1 MTDLEKFLIMHQKD
15 YNKALNE
22 IKQGQKRT
30 HWIWYILPI
39 LKGLRES
46 KTAIYYGINGIKDLN
61 EATDY
66 LKNDILKAHLIE
78 MCNALIN
85 LGNVDISDVMGYID
99 DVKLQQCMTLFNKVE
114 KEKNIDCDN
123 VFQKVLEQFYEGKED
138 RYRAQFL
145 LRLRIQYPSRR

>member
-46 KTAIYYGINGIKDLN
+46 KTAIYYGIKDLN

-78 MCNALIN
+78 MCNTLIN

-114 KEKNIDCDN
+114 KEKNIDCGN

-138 RYRAQFL
+138 QKTL
-145 LRLRIQYPSRR
+145 EILEKQKNEK

>member
-22 IKQGQKRT
+22 IKQGHKRT

-46 KTAIYYGINGIKDLN
+46 KTAIYYGIKDLN

-78 MCNALIN
+78 MCNTLIN

-114 KEKNIDCDN
+114 KEKNIDCGN

-138 RYRAQFL
+138 QKTL
-145 LRLRIQYPSRR
+145 EILEKQKNEK

>member
-46 KTAIYYGINGIKDLN
+46 KTAIYYGIKDLN

-114 KEKNIDCDN
+114 KEKNIDCGN
-123 VFQKVLEQFYEGKED
+123 VFQKVLEQFYEGKEG
-138 RYRAQFL
+138 QKTL
-145 LRLRIQYPSRR
+145 EILEKQKNEK

>member
-1 MTDLEKFLIMHQKD
+1 MTDLGKFLIMHQKD

-46 KTAIYYGINGIKDLN
+46 KTAIYYGIKDLN

-78 MCNALIN
+78 MCNTLIN

-114 KEKNIDCDN
+114 KEKNIDCGN

-138 RYRAQFL
+138 QKTL
-145 LRLRIQYPSRR
+145 EILEKQKNEK